1 MFLERCLLP
10 LTALC
15 PLDTSL
21 LEQESGINLFFTE
34 QPLATDIFLP
44 LFAFLFEAGSGLA
57 VFHAG
62 QDLVILPQ

>member
-10 LTALC
+10 FTALC

-21 LEQESGINLFFTE
+21 LEQEAGINLFFTE
-34 QPLATDIFLP
+34 QSLATDIFLP
-44 LFAFLFEAGSGLA
+44 LFAFLFEAGLA